1 MLVRLIVIVV
11 AVLFLWASDI
21 FNKHTTVASIAVVA
35 VAAIGTTV
43 FRTALQGGG
52 KRPRAASE
60 PSFAR
65 DWKRFLTVP
74 SKDKQ
79 QTLDLL
85 ARDQQ
90 TRRLQWLRT
99 DPRHSGEAEHTWS
112 LKEDAM
118 RAARAE
124 DEQVLKAHKAANALI
139 PADYTGTQ
147 SEETTIDLPVELDE
161 ETAAYA
167 EELTAEL
174 GTLNPASEENAAL
187 LPAVDDLLT
196 ADDDLLTADDGLL
209 TADDGL
215 LTVDGNLLATTQDL
229 LTADGS
235 LAALLDA
242 GEDIAA
248 EIDGS
253 TADALAAELAADTTI
268 APATTGSPPARPPA
282 PDDTPRALP
291 IPPPRTIQPA
301 AKAPLTDKAIKR
313 DLKRY
318 GPLPGEEL
326 TTLARTG
333 GRMRLAG
340 IDTGSDFPGF
350 QAFTREIHQARQEG
364 GSMLWD
370 MAQLS
375 NEVAAVERYDP
386 TKQRLCSLH
395 ALRQTHDNCYA
406 VSVISLLHQSTVL
419 SAMADHIRDYIT
431 STWHAAAALGDD
443 FGCPNLPDHV
453 AKTYAKLTSES
464 CVKNLSKGGLPE
476 ELLVAFL
483 LHGHVMNTEQL
494 DYLVHSGLLRDTHTS
509 SGGDFVKDTSDIQF
523 VLEQADKAASE
534 PLFENAVAI
543 PVSIHFG
550 RRVVFNQQFVY
561 GLRDVLAPDTSV
573 EGGILVVA
581 DYIRSFDEDQKAKIG
596 SMLQMAGKGAPYSH
610 VKEYIEALES
620 TIDKD
625 TGLADLERADSHYL
639 ITNTGEP
646 VRVSEM
652 ADKHTMDFLSK
663 LVARNLKP
671 DLHAVYFT
679 VCRTQEQT
687 RLLVCTWGHCDEE
700 IYHIRYQMSRAE
712 VQGVLLLKTRGGA
725 T

>member
-1 MLVRLIVIVV
+1 M
-11 AVLFLWASDI
+11 
-21 FNKHTTVASIAVVA
+21 
-35 VAAIGTTV
+35 
-43 FRTALQGGG
+43 
-52 KRPRAASE
+52 
-60 PSFAR
+60 
-65 DWKRFLTVP
+65 
-74 SKDKQ
+74 
-79 QTLDLL
+79 
-85 ARDQQ
+85 
-90 TRRLQWLRT
+90 
-99 DPRHSGEAEHTWS
+99 
-112 LKEDAM
+112 
-118 RAARAE
+118 
-124 DEQVLKAHKAANALI
+124 I
-139 PADYTGTQ
+139 PADYTGAQ

-167 EELTAEL
+167 DELTAEL
-174 GTLNPASEENAAL
+174 GIVNAASEENAAL
-187 LPAVDDLLT
+187 LPADDDLLT

-209 TADDGL
+209 TIDG
-215 LTVDGNLLATTQDL
+215 DLLATNQDL

-235 LAALLDA
+235 LTALLDA
-242 GEDIAA
+242 SEDIAA
-248 EIDGS
+248 GVDES
-253 TADALAAELAADTTI
+253 TADALAAELATDATI
-268 APATTGSPPARPPA
+268 ELATTVSPPARPPP
-282 PDDTPRALP
+282 PDYPPRALP
-291 IPPPRTIQPA
+291 LPPPRTKQPA
-301 AKAPLTDKAIKR
+301 ARAPLTDKAIKH

-333 GRMRLAG
+333 ERMRLAD
-340 IDTGSDFPGF
+340 IDTKGNFAGF

-364 GSMLWD
+364 DSMLWD

-375 NEVAAVERYDP
+375 NDIAAVERYDP
-386 TKQRLCSLH
+386 TRQRLCSRR
-395 ALRQTHDNCYA
+395 ALRQTHNNCYA

-431 STWHAAAALGDD
+431 STWRAAEALGND

-453 AKTYAKLTSES
+453 AKTYGKLTNEKY
-464 CVKNLSKGGLPE
+464 VKDPSNLSEGGWPE

-494 DYLVHSGLLRDTHTS
+494 DYLVHSGLLRDTQTG
-509 SGGDFVKDTSDIQF
+509 SGGDFVKDTSDIKF
-523 VLEQADKAASE
+523 VLEHADKAASE

-561 GLRDVLAPDTSV
+561 GLRDVLASDASV

-620 TIDKD
+620 TTDKD

-652 ADKHTMDFLSK
+652 ADKHTLEFLSK
-663 LVARNLKP
+663 LVARKLL
-671 DLHAVYFT
+671 DDRHAVYFT
-679 VCRTQEQT
+679 VCRTPEQT

-700 IYHIRYQMSRAE
+700 IYHIRYRMSRAE
-712 VQGVLLLKTRGGA
+712 VESVLLLKTRRGA
-725 T
+725 A